1 MLVWRPRR
9 THLKPGSRN
18 VHRLFCKQEFWHVA
32 TKLKNKFI
40 VLIKAS
46 VSCAEGLEW
55 HSFGCRRVHIH
66 VNPLNEGQQLLGFPF
81 LFNIL
86 FLSEMKPRHTA
97 DIRGVLLHSTGR
109 EGQDG
114 TESLALKYPFRKGAR
129 ALYCVWSY
137 IIGNAPCFQVW
148 LPVTAV
154 FSAPQM
160 FLQQP
165 AAAQKPASVFSC
177 RRVERTRAS
186 T

>member
-1 MLVWRPRR
+1 M
-9 THLKPGSRN
+9 
-18 VHRLFCKQEFWHVA
+18 
-32 TKLKNKFI
+32 
-40 VLIKAS
+40 LIKAS

-137 IIGNAPCFQVW
+137 IIGNAPVFSGVVASYCC
-148 LPVTAV
+148 V
-154 FSAPQM
+154 FSAPNVLTATRCSPETSFGI
-160 FLQQP
+160 FLQ
-165 AAAQKPASVFSC
+165 KS
-177 RRVERTRAS
+177 
-186 T
+186 